1 MPKENSSAS
10 KQVRTALTYISPFDE
25 RFLKLGRAARLAAEN
40 HPGLD
45 SADIMDMLARAVF
58 SGAFDPSPIDLFDKA
73 APEAR
78 DTAENWLHVPIE
90 MPPAEMTP
98 AQRKLSPKP
107 QQYFGANRMTIASVM
122 ESLDALPGEALQWH
136 NLLHDIARPEGQEE
150 AFAALTKM
158 PFDHYP
164 KAGRRF
170 LEDIYVPRDK
180 LHRWFTLRQIPVPPF
195 LDQDESQCLKLP
207 SNPAKVKHIGTMQST
222 RGRPQKAAWRS
233 ITKALLELRTEKPK
247 LPKKLLAYEVWKRA
261 AEEFEEGDL
270 PSVATIQR
278 KMGEILRSKGH

>member
-1 MPKENSSAS
+1 MPKENFSAS
-10 KQVRTALTYISPFDE
+10 KQVRTAPSYISPFDD

-58 SGAFDPSPIDLFDKA
+58 SGAFDPSPIDVGDDA
-73 APEAR
+73 AREVREAP
-78 DTAENWLHVPIE
+78 ENWLHVAIE

-122 ESLDALPGEALQWH
+122 QSLDALPGEALQWRG
-136 NLLHDIARPEGQEE
+136 LLHNVARPEGKEE

-158 PFDHYP
+158 PLSHYP
-164 KAGRRF
+164 KIGRRF
-170 LEDIYVPRDK
+170 LEDIYIPRDK
-180 LHRWFTLRQIPVPPF
+180 LRRWFTLRQIPVPPF
-195 LDQDESQCLKLP
+195 LDEDDCARLVANLE
-207 SNPAKVKHIGTMQST
+207 KVRQLDSLQSA

-233 ITKALLELRTEKPK
+233 ITKALLELRTEKPN
-247 LPKKLLAYEVWKRA
+247 LPKKVLAYEAWKRV
-261 AEEFEEGDL
+261 AEEFDDADL

-278 KMGEILRSKGH
+278 KIGEILRSKGH